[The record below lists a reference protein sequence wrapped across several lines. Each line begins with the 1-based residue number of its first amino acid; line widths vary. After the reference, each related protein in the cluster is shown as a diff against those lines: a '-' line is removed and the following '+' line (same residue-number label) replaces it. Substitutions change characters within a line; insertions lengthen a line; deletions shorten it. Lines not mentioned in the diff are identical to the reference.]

1 MHAQQQSPLSG
12 VVQSGEVLHDVDEI
26 AVALVVG
33 PTDARVPVV
42 IAELEQQRG
51 QVVRE
56 LTVVDGRG
64 AQRVSHGDVGEQGR
78 RRDGERAHGQQRLE
92 QTGLVEQRVGALLEQ
107 HLLVA
112 GAPPRVAPRQRER
125 DQPEVLYPQATA
137 DVGQDHAQA
146 SL

>member
-1 MHAQQQSPLSG
+1 MHAQQQSPLPG
-12 VVQSGEVLHDVDEI
+12 VVEAGEVLHDVDEI

-51 QVVRE
+51 QVVGE

-64 AQRVSHGDVGEQGR
+64 AQGVPYRHVREQGR
-78 RRDGERAHGQQRLE
+78 RRDGERAHRQQRLE
-92 QTGLVEQRVGALLEQ
+92 QSGVVEQRVGALLEQ
-107 HLLVA
+107 QLLVA
-112 GAPPRVAPRQRER
+112 GAPPRVAPRQREC
-125 DQPEVLYPQATA
+125 DEPEVLYPQATA
-137 DVGQDHAQA
+137 HIGQDHAQA